1 METRWLQDFLA
12 LADTGHFTRAA
23 ASRNTSQAAFSRRI
37 QSLEAWLGVTLVDR
51 SDFPA
56 RLTSEG
62 ERFKVYAIEI
72 LGQVLAAR
80 GELSGK
86 FAADHVRI
94 AVPYALATANL
105 PEWWSQW
112 SKGSNLSCT
121 LTHGNVHDLVASLV
135 GGSVDILTCFQ
146 TPQRPIQLSAE
157 TYVSAIIRT
166 ERLRPYA
173 SPRLIAEHGAEMP
186 GTPEKPVPVLAYSQG
201 VYLSALVQHVIENA
215 EEELFSRVVIE
226 SDMSDVLRSMA
237 EAGYGIAW
245 LPDCTVRSLPEG
257 TLVPIGGDRWST
269 PISIIAYRE
278 RTNDKHAVRR
288 LWACLT
294 NEEPGPAHDFAAQA
308 ASS

>member
-1 METRWLQDFLA
+1 MALETRWLQDFLA

-23 ASRNTSQAAFSRRI
+23 AARNTSQAAFSRRI

-56 RLTSEG
+56 RLTPEG
-62 ERFKVYAIEI
+62 ERFKTYAIEI

-94 AVPYALATANL
+94 AVPYALATSNL
-105 PEWWSQW
+105 PEWWAEW
-112 SKGSNLSCT
+112 SKGNNLSCT

-146 TPQRPIQLSAE
+146 TPQRPIQLNAE
-157 TYVSAIIRT
+157 SYISTVIRT

-173 SPRLIAEHGAEMP
+173 SPRLIASGGAEMP

-201 VYLSALVQHVIENA
+201 VYLSAIVQHVIENA

-237 EAGYGIAW
+237 EAGYGVAW

-278 RTNDKHAVRR
+278 RTNDKPSVRR
-288 LWACLT
+288 LWASLA
-294 NEEPGPAHDFAAQA
+294 NEDAEATHVSAA
-308 ASS
+308 